1 MNATTKKEKNRE
13 AEGDRLT
20 NQEFGRSKF
29 NIELYF
35 YWILN

>member
-1 MNATTKKEKNRE
+1 MNATTKKEKHRE
-13 AEGDRLT
+13 GEEDRLT

-29 NIELYF
+29 NFELYF

>member
-1 MNATTKKEKNRE
+1 MNATTKKEKHRE
-13 AEGDRLT
+13 GEGDRLT

-35 YWILN
+35 YRILN